1 MAYVAAYLLT
11 LARERCA
18 RHLVIL
24 KRNFEKKCRKNRFL
38 DQKTCKTMQK
48 IAPKKHLL
56 LLKVKKKT
64 SKNLIDFLKIRSNR
78 LRFLETTSLQCT

>member
-24 KRNFEKKCRKNRFL
+24 KRNFEKNAEK
-38 DQKTCKTMQK
+38 
-48 IAPKKHLL
+48 
-56 LLKVKKKT
+56 
-64 SKNLIDFLKIRSNR
+64 IDF
-78 LRFLETTSLQCT
+78 